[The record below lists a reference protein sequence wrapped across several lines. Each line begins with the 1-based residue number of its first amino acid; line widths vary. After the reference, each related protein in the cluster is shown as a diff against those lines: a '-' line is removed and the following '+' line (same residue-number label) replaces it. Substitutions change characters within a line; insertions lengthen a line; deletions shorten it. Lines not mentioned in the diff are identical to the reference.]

1 MTNSI
6 KNIAIVFYGQSRT
19 YLECAENIKTF
30 FSTKNPDINIDFICT
45 INAEV
50 SYFDNNAYKYI
61 GAVEVDIN
69 EVSENIKNL
78 YNPVHMSTFS
88 TYNIEMPHE
97 HVYTAML
104 YAMSEK
110 KKYEIKHDKY
120 YDLTILCRYDMKFK
134 VDGNIKLDEVFDFLI
149 NTIEYQYSIESTP
162 TNDNF
167 YEYNI
172 PFYNPNLFV
181 TGFTNC
187 TVPTNWFR
195 PQDVFINGIDD
206 YIFIGTGVAI
216 DMLFSIIANMCYVP
230 DVSVDYTFD
239 VYDFKQDFYL
249 TRLSCTHHDLARAIR
264 REKINL
270 MSLNE
275 LLTVHGTLFT
285 FGRVRP
291 DGSGE
296 FNLGEIA
303 S

>member
-1 MTNSI
+1 MKSKI
-6 KNIAIVFYGQSRT
+6 KNIAVVFYGQSRT
-19 YLECAENIKTF
+19 YSECAENIKTF
-30 FSTKNPDINIDFICT
+30 FSTKNPDINIDFICSLNT
-45 INAEV
+45 EINYPNSPEYNSLGDTDIDSTV
-50 SYFDNNAYKYI
+50 
-61 GAVEVDIN
+61 VDD
-69 EVSENIKNL
+69 IKNVF
-78 YNPVHMSTFS
+78 NPVHMSTYSSHKRFFS
-88 TYNIEMPHE
+88 VFPIYI
-97 HVYTAML
+97 AML
-104 YAMSEK
+104 HAMSEK

-181 TGFTNC
+181 TGFANC
-187 TVPTNWFR
+187 TVPTKWFR

-270 MSLNE
+270 MSLTE

-296 FNLGEIA
+296 IA